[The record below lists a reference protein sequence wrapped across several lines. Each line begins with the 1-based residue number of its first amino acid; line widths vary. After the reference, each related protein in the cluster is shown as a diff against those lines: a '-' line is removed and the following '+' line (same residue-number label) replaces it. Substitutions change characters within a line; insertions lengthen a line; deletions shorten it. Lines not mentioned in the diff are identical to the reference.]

1 MLKNEQL
8 KLTNGIIM
16 LRRLTIKIIEST
28 KIRLFKDKKMVK
40 TKQKMDSQ
48 N

>member
-8 KLTNGIIM
+8 KLITITIM
-16 LRRLTIKIIEST
+16 LRRLTIKIIES
-28 KIRLFKDKKMVK
+28 KEIRHFINKKVVK
-40 TKQKMDSQ
+40 NMQKMDSQ